1 MRKFLLT
8 LAVLC
13 GTVSA
18 WAQTSLRISE
28 GLLATQENT
37 QYKWASG
44 TLIAPTEGDFNKL
57 RITFM
62 KTSNN
67 EKPAGFPCVAI
78 AEFYLYD
85 KADNVVALTADNF
98 SSNATQSDEGKM
110 AAICDGITSGDIN
123 KYDWYWHSQW
133 GGTPNPY
140 GYHYLEIDLTT
151 INPEDFDLSEYK
163 IGWVTRRAQAS
174 PADVIISTGA
184 STAEAAKNAN
194 SQMLPEVSTDGVKL
208 YTIKSVRTKKFLA
221 YDETQAKPQQI
232 NAVSNNCYWYF
243 TQGTDDKVVMHN
255 AVSGKVL
262 GTNFEMS
269 AEGEWYVSP
278 AGYRPG
284 VVFSKTTNITA
295 NNCIDDQNG
304 SIGSWSHNEGDNE
317 GTTWLVEEAP
327 LAPVDVP
334 VLSLNNLQIA
344 SIGDP
349 ITEIEVNKWYI
360 LNNVGRGNY
369 VSQEGN
375 NWKMR
380 ANNIAQ
386 GDMASKKAGYLF
398 KITKNG
404 EYYNIMSGNG
414 KYFQLGRNTAS
425 TSATPVNFQIGVISG
440 DNFYL
445 YDQDHGNAA
454 DGQETGYGFVGW
466 SYDIP
471 TSAGGNDSYRILP
484 VELSGLGEI
493 GELKNELSEAIEAAQ
508 TKYNS
513 VSIREGVNNYSVPE
527 DFAERLATIAEFCES
542 INGRTTT
549 DDINTKI
556 VDAQNLKAEIQI
568 NMPENGKF
576 YRVRCAGSGMKYL
589 QSTLDNSNEN
599 DIRLQVVSSA
609 TSVEATFCY
618 NDGTLVS
625 YTTGKSINAYRYN
638 EVGTTSNVVFSEA
651 SNGKL
656 GTYNINVDGRYIF
669 GASDNNKI
677 DSGTTRDNRDGYT
690 WWLEVVTSLP
700 FTFKAAALGY
710 ATFNAPVTVQLP
722 EGVKAYTSE
731 IQEGNKL
738 KMTELAGGIVPAN
751 TAVLLWNES
760 VADADVTVNLT
771 ITENVTFE
779 GTNSFVGTVASENL
793 NTEKMDCYSLQK
805 GTKGK
810 VGFYEK
816 STGTKGGFK
825 AWIEMPKTSEAR
837 AFTIIFDGEDAT
849 GIKEALGLEN
859 ENVEI
864 YDLSGRRLDKPAKGV
879 NIIGGKT
886 VIVR

>member
-13 GTVSA
+13 GTVSG

-37 QYKWASG
+37 QYKWTSVKM
-44 TLIAPTEGDFNKL
+44 TAPTENFKKL
-57 RITFM
+57 RVTFL

-85 KADNVVALTADNF
+85 KNGNAVKLTADRF
-98 SSNATQSDEGKM
+98 SSNATQADEGS
-110 AAICDGITSGDIN
+110 IDQLCDNITTGDGN
-123 KYDWYWHSQW
+123 NWYWHSQW
-133 GGTPNPY
+133 SGTPSPY
-140 GYHYLEIDLTT
+140 GYHYLEINVDEL
-151 INPEDFDLSEYK
+151 EADLSEYQ

-184 STAEAAKNAN
+184 TTEEAAKNAN
-194 SQMLPEVSTDGVKL
+194 SHMLPEVSTEIAKI

-221 YDETQAKPQQI
+221 YNETKAKPQQI
-232 NAVSNNCYWYF
+232 NAVNNNCYWYF
-243 TQGTDDKVVMHN
+243 TQGTDGKVVMHN
-255 AVSGKVL
+255 VVSGKVL
-262 GTNFEMS
+262 GTNFEMAS
-269 AEGEWYVSP
+269 EGEWYVSP

-284 VVFSKTTNITA
+284 VVFSKTANITQ
-295 NNCIDDQNG
+295 NNCIDDQDG
-304 SIGSWSHNEGDNE
+304 SIGSWSHNSGDNE
-317 GTTWLVEEAP
+317 GTTWLVEEVA

-445 YDQDHGNAA
+445 YDKDHGNAA

-656 GTYNINVDGRYIF
+656 GTYNINVGGRYIF

-677 DSGTTRDNRDGYT
+677 DSGTTRDDRDGYT

-710 ATFNAPVTVQLP
+710 ATFNAPVAVQLP

-760 VADADVTVNLT
+760 VADEDVTINLD
-771 ITENVTFE
+771 ITENTTSV
-779 GTNSFVGTVASENL
+779 GTNLFVGTVAAENL
-793 NTEKMDCYSLQK
+793 KAEKDCYSLQK

>member
-1 MRKFLLT
+1 MLFAFLDVHNKTPKVFCLT
-8 LAVLC
+8 
-13 GTVSA
+13 
-18 WAQTSLRISE
+18 
-28 GLLATQENT
+28 
-37 QYKWASG
+37 
-44 TLIAPTEGDFNKL
+44 F
-57 RITFM
+57 
-62 KTSNN
+62 
-67 EKPAGFPCVAI
+67 
-78 AEFYLYD
+78 
-85 KADNVVALTADNF
+85 
-98 SSNATQSDEGKM
+98 
-110 AAICDGITSGDIN
+110 
-123 KYDWYWHSQW
+123 
-133 GGTPNPY
+133 
-140 GYHYLEIDLTT
+140 
-151 INPEDFDLSEYK
+151 
-163 IGWVTRRAQAS
+163 
-174 PADVIISTGA
+174 
-184 STAEAAKNAN
+184 
-194 SQMLPEVSTDGVKL
+194 GVH
-208 YTIKSVRTKKFLA
+208 I
-221 YDETQAKPQQI
+221 
-232 NAVSNNCYWYF
+232 
-243 TQGTDDKVVMHN
+243 
-255 AVSGKVL
+255 
-262 GTNFEMS
+262 
-269 AEGEWYVSP
+269 
-278 AGYRPG
+278 
-284 VVFSKTTNITA
+284 
-295 NNCIDDQNG
+295 
-304 SIGSWSHNEGDNE
+304 
-317 GTTWLVEEAP
+317 
-327 LAPVDVP
+327 
-334 VLSLNNLQIA
+334 
-344 SIGDP
+344 
-349 ITEIEVNKWYI
+349 
-360 LNNVGRGNY
+360 
-369 VSQEGN
+369 
-375 NWKMR
+375 
-380 ANNIAQ
+380 
-386 GDMASKKAGYLF
+386 
-398 KITKNG
+398 
-404 EYYNIMSGNG
+404 
-414 KYFQLGRNTAS
+414 
-425 TSATPVNFQIGVISG
+425 TSATPVNFEIALIGG
-440 DNFYL
+440 NGNNFYIF
-445 YDQDHGNAA
+445 DKDHGFAA
-454 DGQETGYGFVGW
+454 DGQETNNAFVGW
-466 SYDIP
+466 STSVP
-471 TSAGGNDSYRILP
+471 TNAGGNDSYRILP

-493 GELKNELSEAIEAAQ
+493 GELKDKLSEAIEAAQ

-513 VSIREGVNNYSVPE
+513 VSRGEGVNNYSVPE

-576 YRVRCAGSGMKYL
+576 YRVRCSGNGMKYL
-589 QSTLDNSNEN
+589 QSTLDSSNEN

-710 ATFNAPVTVQLP
+710 ATFNAPVAVQLP

-760 VADADVTVNLT
+760 VADEDVTVNLT

-779 GTNSFVGTVASENL
+779 GSNSFVGTVASEIL
-793 NTEKMDCYSLQK
+793 NAEMDCYSLQK

-810 VGFYEK
+810 VGFYAK

-825 AWIEMPKTSEAR
+825 AWIEMAKSSEAR
-837 AFTIIFDGEDAT
+837 AFVIIFDGEDAT

-879 NIIGGKT
+879 NVIGGKT

>member
-1 MRKFLLT
+1 MKKLL
-8 LAVLC
+8 LLFALLC

-37 QYKWASG
+37 QYKWTSAEL
-44 TLIAPTEGDFNKL
+44 TAPTEGEFNKI
-57 RITFM
+57 RITFL

-67 EKPAGFPCVAI
+67 EKPAGFPCVAL

-85 KADNVVALTADNF
+85 KDGEMVELTEGNF
-98 SSNATQSDEGKM
+98 SSNATQSDEGNM
-110 AAICDGITSGDIN
+110 AAICNGITSGDIN
-123 KYDWYWHSQW
+123 TYNWYWHSQW
-133 GGTPNPY
+133 FGTPSPY
-140 GYHYLEIDLTT
+140 GYHYLEINVAELDA
-151 INPEDFDLSEYK
+151 DLSKYK

-184 STAEAAKNAN
+184 TTEEAAKNAN

-208 YTIKSVRTKKFLA
+208 YTIKSVRTKNYLR
-221 YDETQAKPQQI
+221 YSEESTKPVQ
-232 NAVSNNCYWYF
+232 NSAVANESYWYF
-243 TQGTDDKVVMHN
+243 TQGTDGKVVMHN

-262 GTNFEMS
+262 GTNFEM
-269 AEGEWYVSP
+269 ATEGEWYVSP
-278 AGYRPG
+278 AEYRPG
-284 VVFSKTTNITA
+284 VVFSKTANISQ

-304 SIGSWSHNEGDNE
+304 SIGSWSHNSGDNE
-317 GTTWLVEEAP
+317 GTTWLVEEVIN
-327 LAPVDVP
+327 APVDVP
-334 VLSLNNLQIA
+334 VLSLNNLLIS
-344 SIGDP
+344 SIGNAV
-349 ITEIEVNKWYI
+349 TTVEEGKWYI

-380 ANNIAQ
+380 ATNNIAE
-386 GDMASKKAGYLF
+386 GVMANEKAGYLF
-398 KITKNG
+398 RITKNG

-414 KYFQLGRNTAS
+414 RYFQLGRNTAS
-425 TSATPVNFQIGVISG
+425 TSATPVNFEIGLISE
-440 DNFYL
+440 DNFYIF
-445 YDQDHGNAA
+445 DKDHKYAA
-454 DGQETGYGFVGW
+454 DGQETDNAFVGW
-466 SYDIP
+466 STSVP
-471 TSAGGNDSYRILP
+471 TNAGGNDSYRILP
-484 VELSGLGEI
+484 VELLDVSEI
-493 GELKNELSEAIEAAQ
+493 FDLKKQLSEAIEAAQ

-576 YRVRCAGSGMKYL
+576 YRVRCAGYGMKYL

-656 GTYNINVDGRYIF
+656 GTYNINVGGRYIF

-710 ATFNAPVTVQLP
+710 ATFNAPVAVQLP

-738 KMTELAGGIVPAN
+738 MMTELAGGIVPAN

-793 NTEKMDCYSLQK
+793 NAEMDCYSLQK
-805 GTKGK
+805 GTQGK
-810 VGFYEK
+810 VGFYAK

-825 AWIEMPKTSEAR
+825 AWIEMAKSSEAR
-837 AFTIIFDGEDAT
+837 AFVIIFDGEDAT

-879 NIIGGKT
+879 NVIGGKT
-886 VIVR
+886 IIVR